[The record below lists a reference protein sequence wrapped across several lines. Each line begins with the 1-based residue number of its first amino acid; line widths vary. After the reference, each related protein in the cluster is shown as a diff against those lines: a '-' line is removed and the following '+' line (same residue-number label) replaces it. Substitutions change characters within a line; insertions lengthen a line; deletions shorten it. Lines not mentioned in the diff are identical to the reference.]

1 MYVFRAFKERLRRR
15 FHDIHGDAAGPPSAW
30 SLLVA
35 LYDGIFSTFV
45 DPVWREI
52 FQKCSIRSQQL
63 AVPDFNERHLH
74 WAAQLVYARLRAPTP
89 LSDFDVAAI
98 LPRNRVIALQDYL
111 PPRPPDALLPLAD
124 APSPDAPAMESLKN
138 QSSSASVLP

>member
-1 MYVFRAFKERLRRR
+1 MTCSRTRIFRASWDMRLLEIRGAQ
-15 FHDIHGDAAGPPSAW
+15 HTSDSEGPPSAW

-74 WAAQLVYARLRAPTP
+74 WAAQLVYARLRAN
-89 LSDFDVAAI
+89 AAQ
-98 LPRNRVIALQDYL
+98 RF
-111 PPRPPDALLPLAD
+111 
-124 APSPDAPAMESLKN
+124 
-138 QSSSASVLP
+138 